1 MRTITMTLKFYLG
14 EKVYYFSQDYNRYV
28 PIVIENISLDI
39 CRGGT
44 ILRYHCDDDN
54 TYTEKELFR
63 SPRENFKR

>member
-1 MRTITMTLKFYLG
+1 MTLKFYIG

-28 PIVIENISLDI
+28 PVVIENISLDI
-39 CRGGT
+39 SKHGT
-44 ILRYHCDDDN
+44 SLRYHGDDGN

>member
-1 MRTITMTLKFYLG
+1 MRTITMTLKFYIG

-28 PIVIENISLDI
+28 PVVIENISLDI
-39 CRGGT
+39 SKHGT
-44 ILRYHCDDDN
+44 SLRYHGDDGN